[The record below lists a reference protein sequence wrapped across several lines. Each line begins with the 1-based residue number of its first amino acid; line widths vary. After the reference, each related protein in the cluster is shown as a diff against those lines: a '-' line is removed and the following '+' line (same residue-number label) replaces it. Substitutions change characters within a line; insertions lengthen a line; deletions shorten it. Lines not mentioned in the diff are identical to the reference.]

1 MDDAD
6 RAVLKKHTQRFVG
19 ELQVDDLFI
28 ALASKGVFDFKA
40 LKEMKA
46 LGTREDQ
53 VRSLLQMLTTREGDT
68 LTKFSE
74 ALMETEQGHLAELLS
89 TADESNG
96 DDSNGDQESSNGQ
109 QQSQDEDEKTDI
121 GAPTIRTFLATAVTP
136 VRTYQDY
143 ILQPGDEV
151 LVTSQEGSQ
160 WTIVHGTHAVK
171 VDSAALRVKYE
182 IHDFKVKPPRTSP
195 LVRTLAAQVVKPHR
209 ASGPYQLSL
218 AGGEEVRVI
227 EQLPTGQ
234 WTVVCGD
241 QVGRVDS
248 ACLKVTDEGEEL
260 SLREQMYT
268 GGNPAVT
275 ALNIQGRALHSLP
288 EELFTLTELQHLYI
302 SDNLLTSLPEDL
314 TRLTEVV
321 RLDLNRN
328 KLRTFPEVL
337 LKMAQLR
344 DLNLGENDFTSLPSD
359 IGKLIKLRKL
369 WLRRL
374 SLTTLPIAVC
384 FLRNLRTLNLHGN
397 ILTSL
402 DDAIVNLGDLTT
414 LDASSNQFSR
424 FPKQIC
430 ALTTLQRLYMG
441 QLHGNKC
448 KVIPDAIGN
457 LTQLTVLAVDN
468 NVLTSLPA
476 TIGQLENLET
486 LHAHRNK
493 LTAIPEEISNLT
505 KLQSLWLYG
514 NAIRKLPKTMD
525 RLVSLQDFRVEGN
538 PMQYPP
544 MSVCQKGFG
553 AIKKFITEDREL
565 NEMAG

>member
-1 MDDAD
+1 MDDTD
-6 RAVLKKHTQRFVG
+6 RAVLKKHTQRFVD

-89 TADESNG
+89 TTDESNG

-109 QQSQDEDEKTDI
+109 QQSPDDDEKADI

-160 WTIVHGTHAVK
+160 WTIVHGTHACK

-195 LVRTLAAQVVKPHR
+195 LVRTLAARVVKPHQ

-234 WTVVCGD
+234 WTVVWGD

-248 ACLKVTDEGEEL
+248 ACLKVTDEGQEL
-260 SLREQMYT
+260 SLREQVYT
-268 GGNPAVT
+268 GGNPA
-275 ALNIQGRALHSLP
+275 
-288 EELFTLTELQHLYI
+288 LQHLYI

-414 LDASSNQFSR
+414 LDASSNEFSR

-441 QLHGNKC
+441 QLHGNKRSILQ
-448 KVIPDAIGN
+448 VIPDAIGN

-493 LTAIPEEISNLT
+493 LTAIPDEISNLT